1 MSETIDGLKQRLVGA
16 FVILSLAV
24 IFLPMIFDDPH
35 KVKKVTIESVPPK
48 PNFQNIVIEK
58 PKRPTFKVVDI
69 DPADHKVKKL
79 DQITSK
85 KTTNQESIKPKV
97 VKVAK
102 AKPVKAPAKLS
113 KKSGRTK
120 PTVSHLPIFKNIW
133 MVQLGTFS
141 RTINAYKLRDRLR
154 KDGFDGHAKD
164 IKIKGRKAVRVFSG
178 PFVNRKEA
186 EKVKKK
192 LDKKYKVKSLIIY
205 FDA

>member
-1 MSETIDGLKQRLVGA
+1 MLPLVISLKRALDSLIRLN
-16 FVILSLAV
+16 
-24 IFLPMIFDDPH
+24 
-35 KVKKVTIESVPPK
+35 KVTIESVPPA
-48 PNFQNIVIEK
+48 PNFKNIVIEK

-79 DQITSK
+79 DHITSK
-85 KTTNQESIKPKV
+85 KTTNQERIKSKV
-97 VKVAK
+97 IKVAK
-102 AKPVKAPAKLS
+102 VMPVKTPVKLS
-113 KKSGRTK
+113 EKSGRTK

-141 RTINAYKLRDRLR
+141 ITKNAYELRDRLR

-164 IKIKGRKAVRVFSG
+164 IEIKGKKAVRVFSG

-192 LDKKYKVKSLIIY
+192 LDKRYKVKSLIIF

>member
-24 IFLPMIFDDPH
+24 IFLPMIFDNPH
-35 KVKKVTIESVPPK
+35 EVEKVTIEAVPPK

-58 PKRPTFKVVDI
+58 PKRPTFMVIDI
-69 DPADHKVKKL
+69 DPSDHKIKKV
-79 DQITSK
+79 DQITGK
-85 KTTNQESIKPKV
+85 KNTTQENGKLKV
-97 VKVAK
+97 VKSTKVAQVK
-102 AKPVKAPAKLS
+102 KTVKAPEKLN
-113 KKSGRTK
+113 RRK

-133 MVQLGTFS
+133 MVQLGTFT
-141 RTINAYKLRDRLR
+141 RTKNAYELRDRLR

-164 IKIKGRKAVRVFSG
+164 IKIKGKKAVRVFSG

-186 EKVKKK
+186 EKMKKK

>member
-48 PNFQNIVIEK
+48 PHFQNIVIEK

-69 DPADHKVKKL
+69 DPADHKVKSI

-85 KTTNQESIKPKV
+85 KTTNQGSTAPQVIQIAEAI
-97 VKVAK
+97 
-102 AKPVKAPAKLS
+102 PVKTHVKLS
-113 KKSGRTK
+113 EKFARTK
-120 PTVSHLPIFKNIW
+120 PIVSHLPIFKNIW

-141 RTINAYKLRDRLR
+141 RTENAYKLRDRLR

-164 IKIKGRKAVRVFSG
+164 IKLKGKKAVRVFSG
-178 PFVNRKEA
+178 PFVNRKDA
-186 EKVKKK
+186 EKMKKK
-192 LDKKYKVKSLIIY
+192 LDRKYKVKSLIIY